1 MNMNVRALCD
11 TQVATIR
18 ATDELSAAAAL
29 MRDRHVGYLV
39 VADPLPL
46 GGWSKPVGVLTDRD
60 IVVEVLA
67 KNLDPKAV
75 TVEDIMTRS
84 PVVVD
89 ESRSLDHALGEM
101 RRVGIR
107 RIPVVSATGQLIGV
121 LSLDTV
127 VEQLSKELAELSG
140 SIRSER
146 RMEQTLRP

>member
-1 MNMNVRALCD
+1 MNLRSLCD
-11 TQVATIR
+11 TQVITVR
-18 ATDELSAAAAL
+18 ASDELSTAAAL

-46 GGWSKPVGVLTDRD
+46 GGWSKPIGVLTDRD

-67 KNLDPKAV
+67 KDLDPKSV
-75 TVEDIMTRS
+75 TVEDIMTRN

-89 ESRSLDHALGEM
+89 EGRSLDHALGEM

-107 RIPVVSATGQLIGV
+107 RIPIVGAAGQLIGV

-127 VEQLSKELAELSG
+127 VQHLASELAELSS

-146 RMEQTLRP
+146 RVEQSLRP